1 MSNTTKDKV
10 RCWYCGLADKKKLI
24 RCGCGKY
31 FCNGTGNGKVS
42 HIIHHASSLKHKDL
56 KYSDEYIQCNLCKTR
71 NPFVLGFIQVKQN
84 SDMTTCLC
92 RTCRY
97 NTTIKNLGWDVDS
110 WTSIVC
116 EGKFVNE
123 ICPQPSN
130 EEMSIV
136 QSISYQKMRK
146 MAWELQNNRKKF
158 EEETETFE
166 ELHPIYLNY
175 HDCKQYYH
183 TYYPLIRLEAE
194 ADRQKRESE
203 HLTNM
208 TLTFDGT
215 RTEKDIKKVVH
226 ATFQVPLN
234 EEISITPSDVLFF
247 YVPMKNKSIDVHE
260 IHNYSEFNEHER
272 KEFIG
277 KINTFLVGGVQSI
290 NGKDVT
296 VLLSR
301 QADIPIEKQ
310 IVTPQNQQFKYS
322 ICFQWLS
329 IPFHRKKEALLD
341 FCRTENEPIEASMSK
356 YLRDR
361 LLGMPITEM
370 DRQMEQQFKEEK
382 EMYLNSH
389 PTEAS
394 LSAPNLPPLNQV
406 QFDVVRKS
414 FTKQLSLIQGP
425 PGTGKTVTSATIVY
439 HVVQSNPGK
448 KVLVCA
454 PSNIA
459 VDQLGTK
466 ITETGVKVIRVY
478 SKSRETEDESLYD
491 YSLKTLM
498 EEKLKK
504 DKEMFALY
512 QEYKDDPDSLDFVST
527 ATIQKRI
534 NQIELSLLR
543 ETDVICCTCCG
554 ALDTRLSGILEHID
568 TVLIDESTQAD
579 EPECLIC
586 LNNSVK
592 QLFLVGD
599 HCQLGPIL
607 NSSRAKKYG
616 LGLPMFSRLLQL
628 GHEPYRLQFQYRMH
642 PCLSEF
648 SSQTFYDGVL
658 QNGVTALERQ
668 FPSLKYFWF
677 KQNKPMMFIAANGK
691 ESYGSNGTSY
701 INDEEVFI
709 IEQIII
715 KMLGNKVSP
724 SQIGVITPYIAQKQA
739 IISRL
744 SLNRRIS
751 EAQLNDIEI
760 ASVDS
765 FQGREKDF
773 IIFSTVRSNEISDI
787 GFLSIPQR
795 LNVSITRAKY
805 GLVVVGNP
813 ETLMQNPLWCAYLQ
827 FFQNNNVLVH
837 GQLENLK
844 EYPIKLEPK
853 EAPKAIYQFTPK
865 VQEFSDIEPLKDIAI
880 PFRQTRQQRSTFN
893 PLDEFSISG
902 GKEDKSDE
910 LDVTISED
918 ESNES
923 QSEVSDYDEDDGFT
937 I

>member
-31 FCNGTGNGKVS
+31 FCNGTGDGKVS
-42 HIIHHASSLKHKDL
+42 HIIHHVSSLKHKDL

-71 NPFVLGFIQVKQN
+71 NPFVLGFLQVKQN

-97 NTTIKNLGWDVDS
+97 NTTIQNLGWDVDT

-123 ICPQPSN
+123 VCPQPSN
-130 EEMSIV
+130 EEMNIV

-215 RTEKDIKKVVH
+215 RTEKDIKKIVH
-226 ATFQVPLN
+226 VSFQVPLN
-234 EEISITPSDVLFF
+234 EEISITINDTLFF
-247 YVPMKNKSIDVHE
+247 YVPMKNKSIEVNE
-260 IHNYSEFNEHER
+260 IHNYGEFNEQEK
-272 KEFIG
+272 KEFLG
-277 KINTFLVGGVQSI
+277 KINTFLVGSVQSI
-290 NGKDVT
+290 KGKDVT

-322 ICFQWLS
+322 ICFHWLS
-329 IPFHRKKEALLD
+329 IPFRRKRMALLD
-341 FCRTENEPIEASMSK
+341 FCRTEVEPIAASMSK

-361 LLGMPITEM
+361 LLGMPITEI

-382 EMYLNSH
+382 EMYLSRH

-459 VDQLGTK
+459 VDQLGIK
-466 ITETGVKVIRVY
+466 IIETGVKVIRVY
-478 SKSRETEDESLYD
+478 SKSRELAEESLHD

-498 EEKLKK
+498 IEQLKK
-504 DKEMFALY
+504 DKEMFLLY
-512 QEYKDDPDSLDFVST
+512 QDYKDDPDSLDIVNKT
-527 ATIQKRI
+527 AIQKRI
-534 NQIELSLLR
+534 NEIELALLR

-554 ALDTRLSGILEHID
+554 ALDNRLNGILEHID

-607 NSSRAKKYG
+607 NSSRAKKNG

-701 INDEEVFI
+701 LNDEEVFI

-715 KMLGNKVSP
+715 KMLVNKVDP

-744 SLNRRIS
+744 SLNRRVS

-880 PFRQTRQQRSTFN
+880 PFRQTRQQRSTLN
-893 PLDEFSISG
+893 PLDEFNING
-902 GKEDKSDE
+902 NKEDEDDE

-918 ESNES
+918 DSDES
-923 QSEVSDYDEDDGFT
+923 QSEISDNEEDDGFT
-937 I
+937 F